1 MHDDKIKNR
10 LKPGLYCVATPI
22 GNLSDITERA
32 VEILSN
38 SSTILCED
46 TRVSKKLLNHFKI
59 KKGLISYHKFNER
72 EKLNEIIEILKSDK
86 IVSLISDAGTPAIS
100 DPGRILIQECVKKNI
115 NIYPIP
121 GASAVSSAISISGF
135 SDKYFFIGFLPEKK
149 GELIREFEKV
159 SNIGCSVVFFIS
171 PIKFFKIIELIKKSF
186 LNRELLICREL
197 TKFHEQ
203 YIRTSVNNLHKVEMN
218 KKGEIT
224 VVISES
230 KNSQKKLNELEE
242 SDKKRIKKFL
252 KIKTIKNIV
261 KIICDEKNISKKI
274 VYDYCLKVKNDKI

>member
-1 MHDDKIKNR
+1 MNDDKIKNR
-10 LKPGLYCVATPI
+10 LKPGIYCVETQI

-59 KKGLISYHKFNER
+59 KKELISYHKFNER
-72 EKLNEIIEILKSDK
+72 EKLYEIIEILKSDK

-100 DPGRILIQECVKKNI
+100 DPGRILIRECVKKNI

-121 GASAVSSAISISGF
+121 GVSAVSSAISISGF

-171 PIKFFKIIELIKKSF
+171 TIKFFKIIELIKKSF

>member
-72 EKLNEIIEILKSDK
+72 EKLYEIIEILKSDK

-149 GELIREFEKV
+149 GELIR
-159 SNIGCSVVFFIS
+159 
-171 PIKFFKIIELIKKSF
+171 
-186 LNRELLICREL
+186 
-197 TKFHEQ
+197 
-203 YIRTSVNNLHKVEMN
+203 
-218 KKGEIT
+218 
-224 VVISES
+224 
-230 KNSQKKLNELEE
+230 
-242 SDKKRIKKFL
+242 
-252 KIKTIKNIV
+252 
-261 KIICDEKNISKKI
+261 
-274 VYDYCLKVKNDKI
+274 